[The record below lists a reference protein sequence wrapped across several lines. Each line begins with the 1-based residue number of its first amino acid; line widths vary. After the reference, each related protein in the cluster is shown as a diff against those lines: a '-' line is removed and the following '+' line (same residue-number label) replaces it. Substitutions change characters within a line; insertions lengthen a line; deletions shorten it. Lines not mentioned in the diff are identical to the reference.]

1 MGAISDTWKSKT
13 GSNKKI
19 QSGLLGALKRG
30 NNIWDFLADFYGHDQ
45 RKDSDKIIKHID
57 SQVYI
62 HLINIIKRAKW
73 TERMEIILDRIT

>member
-1 MGAISDTWKSKT
+1 MLS
-13 GSNKKI
+13 
-19 QSGLLGALKRG
+19 RG
-30 NNIWDFLADFYGHDQ
+30 QQYLDFLVDFYGHDQ

-73 TERMEIILDRIT
+73 TERTEIILDRIT

>member
-1 MGAISDTWKSKT
+1 MEQKDPKWITQCS
-13 GSNKKI
+13 
-19 QSGLLGALKRG
+19 QEG
-30 NNIWDFLADFYGHDQ
+30 NSIWDFLADFYGHDQ

>member
-1 MGAISDTWKSKT
+1 MGAISDTRKSKT

-19 QSGLLGALKRG
+19 QSGLLSALKRATVSG
-30 NNIWDFLADFYGHDQ
+30 IFWRIFYGHDQ

>member
-1 MGAISDTWKSKT
+1 MIQGKVKQGRTKRSKVDYSVLSR
-13 GSNKKI
+13 G
-19 QSGLLGALKRG
+19 QQYLGFFG
-30 NNIWDFLADFYGHDQ
+30 GFLRTYQ